1 MKLLVNVLIFS
12 LILASCSGRKQLEQT
27 AGMSVDLL
35 LPSGYTNVET
45 AAGSLPDTLATYR
58 DKDGVQHTIGQN
70 TIDEKTGEQ
79 LLTIGLQE
87 VKVTA
92 RFKNVSEREGNV
104 KVGFNI
110 HVPSELMNDNWELFL
125 FPVSS
130 AMVYPGIVLSGENFL
145 AKQVRQYDYYAE
157 LCKVIIPEND
167 LDQFVNRKELEKALA
182 RHNRDVLRRSKLKTG
197 RLRKEEYSLVTSHDT
212 AEFISQYMNSRL
224 VNRNEYFKRVLAE
237 KKSRFITL
245 PYREGVKAQ
254 LVAPSNA
261 PYQYSYVTEIPA
273 TEATGRINLRIQ
285 GEIRTINGDIYP
297 VSMSDSLVFVVS
309 TLRSFIKDTIMDS
322 REYKD
327 GMVLL
332 KRGQYRES
340 LEILRPFADW
350 NTAVNYLVLGYD
362 RMAYNLLLKLPETAD
377 NLYLRAIAAMRL
389 ENENEAVCLYTKS
402 CDLDNSKKWRGNL
415 DPEIS
420 SLISKYKLN
429 EAEF

>member
-1 MKLLVNVLIFS
+1 MKLLLNALIISVF
-12 LILASCSGRKQLEQT
+12 LASCSSRKHLEQT
-27 AGMSVDLL
+27 SGMSVDLM
-35 LPSGYTNVET
+35 LPSGYANVED
-45 AAGSLPDTLATYR
+45 AAGALPDTLATYV
-58 DKDGVQHTIGQN
+58 DKEGVEHTIGQN

-110 HVPSELMNDNWELFL
+110 HVPVELMNDNWELFL

-130 AMVYPGIVLSGENFL
+130 STEYPGIVLAGENFL
-145 AKQVRQYDYYAE
+145 AKQTRQYNYYAE
-157 LCKVIIPEND
+157 LCKVILPEND

-182 RHNRDVLRRSKLKTG
+182 RHNRDILRRSKLKSA
-197 RLRKEEYSLVTSHDT
+197 RLKKQEYALVTSRDT
-212 AEFISQYMNSRL
+212 ADFISQYMNARL

-237 KKSRFITL
+237 KKSKFITL
-245 PYREGVKAQ
+245 PYREGMKAQ
-254 LVAPSNA
+254 LVAPSNS

-273 TEATGRINLRIQ
+273 TEATGRINLRIK
-285 GEIRTINGDIYP
+285 GEIRSINGDIYP
-297 VSMSDSLVFVVS
+297 VAMSDSLVFVVS
-309 TLRSFIKDTIMDS
+309 TLRSFIKDTLS
-322 REYKD
+322 GGREYKS
-327 GMVLL
+327 GVELL
-332 KRGQYRES
+332 KRGQYHES

-377 NLYLRAIAAMRL
+377 NLYLRSIAAMRL
-389 ENENEAVCLYTKS
+389 GNENEAVCLYTKS
-402 CDLDNSKKWRGNL
+402 CDLDNSKRWRGNL

-420 SLISKYKLN
+420 TLISKYKLN
-429 EAEF
+429 ETDY